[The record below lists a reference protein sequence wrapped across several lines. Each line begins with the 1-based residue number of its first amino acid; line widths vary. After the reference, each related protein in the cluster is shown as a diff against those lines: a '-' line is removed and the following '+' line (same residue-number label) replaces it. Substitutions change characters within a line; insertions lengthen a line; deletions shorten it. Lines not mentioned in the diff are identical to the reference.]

1 MEALLTVPPFRAL
14 TEVTVAAL
22 LTERLAKMVLPT
34 HQHLRQAMADGQEA
48 QTEEKAQRP
57 YRHPLPL
64 LREREATEAMAAEVL
79 VLAAML

>member
-1 MEALLTVPPFRAL
+1 MAARLTARP
-14 TEVTVAAL
+14 E
-22 LTERLAKMVLPT
+22 KMVLPT
-34 HQHLRQAMADGQEA
+34 HQQVRQVMADGQEA